1 MKIFLRVLK
10 IVLFVLALAA
20 FVGFIYHFIR
30 GIYCSANGNDEITAQ
45 DRIAGAYQFLRMVLA
60 GLVVSACIFP
70 TLAIKVP
77 LLPEKWSEKIK
88 DKFCKNKP
96 EQKEEPQ
103 AQPQKE

>member
-30 GIYCSANGNDEITAQ
+30 GIYCATNGNDEITAQ
-45 DRIAGAYQFLRMVLA
+45 DRIAGSYQFLRMVLA
-60 GLVVSACIFP
+60 GLVTCACVFP

-77 LLPEKWSEKIK
+77 LLPESLSEKIK
-88 DKFCKNKP
+88 GLFKK
-96 EQKEEPQ
+96 KEKEPKQ
-103 AQPQKE
+103 EPKAE

>member
-10 IVLFVLALAA
+10 IVLFLLAAVA

-30 GIYCSANGNDEITAQ
+30 GIYCSMNGNDEITAQ

-60 GLVVSACIFP
+60 GLVVCACVFP
-70 TLAIKVP
+70 TLAIKVT
-77 LLPEKWSEKIK
+77 LLPEKWNEKIK
-88 DKFCKNKP
+88 GIFHKKKV

-103 AQPQKE
+103 PQKE